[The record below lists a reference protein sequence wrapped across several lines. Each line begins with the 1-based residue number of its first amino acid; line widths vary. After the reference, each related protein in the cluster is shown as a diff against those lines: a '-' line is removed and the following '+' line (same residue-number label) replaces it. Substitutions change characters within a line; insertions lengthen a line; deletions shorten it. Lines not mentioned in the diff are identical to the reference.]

1 MSLTNALN
9 NFENVSLRTAPSKKE
24 RLTLYQPGVC
34 GTRATTRPMT
44 IIVEVNAISTLR
56 RFWRRSNA

>member
-1 MSLTNALN
+1 MSLTKALSN
-9 NFENVSLRTAPSKKE
+9 PENVSLRTSPLKNE

-34 GTRATTRPMT
+34 GTSATTRPMT
-44 IIVEVNAISTLR
+44 ITVEVNAISTLR